1 MDSKLW
7 KLGFFTALTS
17 FVLLILGTR
26 TILGN
31 QLEVKN
37 YLTFAVFGLTVGM
50 LATLLR
56 FYKMKAGFWIFMTS
70 LVIGFAEMFRSFIMD
85 KNGWGDIAGI
95 LSLFI
100 ITSFGFGITL
110 IVQAIKMLLSSSN
123 RSNRSS

>member
-31 QLEVKN
+31 HLELKN
-37 YLTFAVFGLTVGM
+37 YLTFAIFGLTVGM

-56 FYKMKAGFWIFMTS
+56 FYKMKAGFWIFMS
-70 LVIGFAEMFRSFIMD
+70 ALAIGFLEMFRSFIMD
-85 KNGWGDIAGI
+85 KDGWGDAAGI

-110 IVQAIKMLLSSSN
+110 IVQAVKMLIASTKESN
-123 RSNRSS
+123 RPS

>member
-56 FYKMKAGFWIFMTS
+56 FYKMKAGFWIFMAS
-70 LVIGFAEMFRSFIMD
+70 LAIGFAEMFRSFIMD
-85 KNGWGDIAGI
+85 KDGWGDAAGI

-110 IVQAIKMLLSSSN
+110 IVQAVKMLHSTTNGTN
-123 RSNRSS
+123 RPS

>member
-56 FYKMKAGFWIFMTS
+56 FYKMKAGFWIFMAS

>member
-31 QLEVKN
+31 QLEIKN

-56 FYKMKAGFWIFMTS
+56 FYKMKAGFWIFMAS

-85 KNGWGDIAGI
+85 KNGWGDAAGI

-110 IVQAIKMLLSSSN
+110 IGQAIKMLLSSTNGTN
-123 RSNRSS
+123 RPS